1 MDLKLVEN
9 IADAVLYE
17 GYMLYP
23 YRASSVKN
31 RQRFNW
37 GALAPRSYSEAQNG
51 TEAWQMQTEC
61 LAQGSGDATLNI
73 KVRFLHLSS
82 REIGKLNAPA
92 PELPEDLTGQMQLV
106 ESLEVQGK
114 LLQAWQEAVERDVIL
129 PAKTLKELGSFELP
143 FSFPA
148 ASGREEVRDEND
160 LIAAVIIR
168 TQRAIN
174 GVIQVQVKNL
184 REISGAQKLFKLTV
198 QIRNETHFETGEA
211 TSRDDA
217 LLGSLVSTHT
227 ILSIAGGGFVS
238 LLDPPGEFK
247 DAAATCQSIGTY
259 PVLAGVEDSHDC
271 MLSSPI
277 ILYDYP
283 QIAAESSG
291 NLFDGTEIDEIL
303 TLRIMT
309 LTDEEKREMRS
320 IDDRARMILERTEMM
335 PEEQLLKM
343 HGVIRG
349 LDKVKKAGHG

>member
-61 LAQGSGDATLNI
+61 LVQGSGDTALNVKI
-73 KVRFLHLSS
+73 RFLHLTL
-82 REIGKLNAPA
+82 REIGKLND
-92 PELPEDLTGQMQLV
+92 EGDGKEFQLV
-106 ESLEVQGK
+106 ESLEVNGNLYQS
-114 LLQAWQEAVERDVIL
+114 WQEAVERDVAL
-129 PAKTLKELGSFELP
+129 PPVKLTEHSSFEFP

-148 ASGREEVRDEND
+148 AYEQETVRDEQMRAAPP
-160 LIAAVIIR
+160 AAVIIR
-168 TQRAIN
+168 TQQAVA
-174 GVIQVQVKNL
+174 GVVHVRITDLKKQSDEK
-184 REISGAQKLFKLTV
+184 ILFKISV
-198 QIRNETHFETGEA
+198 QIKNETPFETLEA
-211 TSRDDA
+211 TRRDDA
-217 LLGSLVSTHT
+217 LLRSLVSTHT
-227 ILSIAGGGFVS
+227 ILSVENGEFVS
-238 LLDPPGEFK
+238 LLDPPGDLKEFT
-247 DAAATCQSIGTY
+247 AACQSTGTY
-259 PVLAGVEDSHDC
+259 PVLAGVEGELDC

-283 QIAAESSG
+283 QIAAESAG
-291 NLFDGTEIDEIL
+291 NLFDGAEIDEIL

-320 IDDRARMILERTEMM
+320 VDDRARKILERTEMM

-349 LDKVKKAGHG
+349 LDKVKRVGSG